1 MELNLELR
9 HPGWQHAGS
18 THLRGCAWLDGRRLD
33 TAALDT
39 AWKGLAFIDA
49 VALVQACDG
58 HFAAVRQDDSGF
70 MAVCDGIR
78 SVPLFYSSSDDRHC
92 LSDDP
97 QQLVNDSDNRQ
108 LDDLS
113 VAEFLMAG
121 QVSNRYTLLSG
132 VRQVQAGEAI
142 LLPAGSGEIN
152 CYRYFEF
159 QHAEP
164 FDDSHE
170 IIAERWDATLQRVI
184 ERELE
189 AIGGR
194 TVALPLS
201 GGRDSRL
208 IALMLKRIGY
218 DNVICYGYGQP
229 GNDESVIAEQV
240 ASRLGYRWEFV
251 PYSNEQ
257 WCDWFRLPA
266 CQHLLQSASGMTSV
280 VLLQDWPAVYE
291 LQRQRRVPDDAV
303 FIPGHSMD
311 FLAGSHIPQ
320 DLLRREVGT
329 ARLVDAI
336 FRIQY
341 SLWPLHRVYG
351 FRDWTMSETE
361 LEQQL
366 RDKIRN
372 TITPGSHAAM
382 AEAVSAFECWDWQER
397 QAKFVANAVRVYES
411 FGFDWML
418 PFWEREVLVFWQH
431 VSLEWRLD
439 KQFYDAYVIG
449 LDDRLPAPLP
459 SSVIGSFAKVARSLG
474 IFDSAKRAYVA
485 MRKARVDRV
494 YDHPLGWYGIVSRD
508 RFRELYTGDEEIYSF
523 LALAQLQLL

>member
-1 MELNLELR
+1 MKLNVQLQ
-9 HPGWQHAGS
+9 HPGWQRAGG
-18 THLRGCAWLDGRRLD
+18 THIRGCPWLDGVRLD
-33 TAALDT
+33 AARLDEL
-39 AWKGLAFIDA
+39 WKGLGWRDA

-58 HFAAVRQDDSGF
+58 HFAAVRDDGAGF
-70 MAVCDGIR
+70 LLVCDGIR
-78 SVPLFYSSSDDRHC
+78 SIPLFYATS
-92 LSDDP
+92 
-97 QQLVNDSDNRQ
+97 NDERRVSDNPRLLAEDLDD

-113 VAEFLMAG
+113 IAEFLMAG
-121 QVSNRYTLLSG
+121 QVSNRYTLLPDVG
-132 VRQVQAGEAI
+132 QVQAGEAI

-152 CYRYFEF
+152 RYRYFEF

-164 FDDSHE
+164 FQDSRE
-170 IIAERWDATLQRVI
+170 IVAERWDATLQRVI

-189 AIGGR
+189 AIAGR
-194 TVALPLS
+194 TIALPLS

-240 ASRLGYRWEFV
+240 AVRLGYRWEFV

-257 WCDWFRLPA
+257 WCDWFCLPA
-266 CQHLLQSASGMTSV
+266 CQNLLRTASGMTSV
-280 VLLQDWPAVYE
+280 VLLQDWPVVYE
-291 LQRQRRVPDDAV
+291 LQRQGRLPDDAV
-303 FIPGHSMD
+303 FMPGHSMD

-320 DLLRREVGT
+320 DLLRRQVGT
-329 ARLVDAI
+329 SRLVDAI

-351 FRDWTMSETE
+351 FRDWTMSETA

-372 TITPGSHAAM
+372 TIAPGSHAAM

-397 QAKFVANAVRVYES
+397 QAKFIANAVRIYES

-418 PFWEREVLVFWQH
+418 PFWEREVLAFWQC
-431 VSLEWRLD
+431 VPLEWRLD
-439 KQFYDAYVIG
+439 KQFYNAYVIG
-449 LDDRLPAPLP
+449 LDDQLPAPLP
-459 SSVIGSFAKVARSLG
+459 SSVIGSFAKIARSLG

-485 MRKARVDRV
+485 MRKASVDRV
-494 YDHPLGWYGIVSRD
+494 YDHPLGWYGIVDRD